1 MQEPQWQRR
10 TREAD
15 ETNPARMMKA
25 SELVFEVLLTFGEDF
40 GRITK
45 EIILVIFYYHNDNS
59 RYLVC
64 DAYYMPSTLPST

>member
-1 MQEPQWQRR
+1 
-10 TREAD
+10 
-15 ETNPARMMKA
+15 MMKA

>member
-1 MQEPQWQRR
+1 
-10 TREAD
+10 
-15 ETNPARMMKA
+15 MMKA

-59 RYLVC
+59 RYLVW
-64 DAYYMPSTLPST
+64 DAYYMPSTLPGT